1 MLNLKCSIFAQ
12 ESEEKKFVV
21 AVIRDLLKLC
31 DLKKG
36 KENKAA
42 VASDL
47 FPGKFSG
54 VGVGSECKTWVT

>member
-1 MLNLKCSIFAQ
+1 MLHRSPQ

-42 VASDL
+42 VASD
-47 FPGKFSG
+47 FKGK
-54 VGVGSECKTWVT
+54 V

>member
-1 MLNLKCSIFAQ
+1 MLLFLPQ

-47 FPGKFSG
+47 LGKFSG
-54 VGVGSECKTWVT
+54 GVGSECKTWVT

>member
-1 MLNLKCSIFAQ
+1 MRCWTWMLHRSPQ

-42 VASDL
+42 VASD
-47 FPGKFSG
+47 FKGK
-54 VGVGSECKTWVT
+54 V